1 LGKILKLWLEEMD
14 GYAGHPVPND
24 SVDESLTNFTQ
35 GTKKPIPDEGD
46 GF

>member
-1 LGKILKLWLEEMD
+1 MD

-46 GF
+46 GSFCVSLKFI